1 MRDKEYGC
9 DSSEINLPYIKTNPP
24 LKSESKVSI
33 KIGRYEHLVSI
44 EKKYIEKK
52 YIEQRLQV
60 LNNKE
65 ESISDTIKKLSLWE
79 LVKIKMF

>member
-1 MRDKEYGC
+1 MSNQECGC
-9 DSSEINLPYIKTNPP
+9 DSLGTKLSDIKTNPP

-44 EKKYIEKK
+44 EKKYIE
-52 YIEQRLQV
+52 QRLKV

-79 LVKIKMF
+79 LIKIKMF

>member
-1 MRDKEYGC
+1 MSNQECGC
-9 DSSEINLPYIKTNPP
+9 DSLGTKLSDIKTNPP

-44 EKKYIEKK
+44 EKKYIE
-52 YIEQRLQV
+52 QRLKV

>member
-1 MRDKEYGC
+1 MSNQECGC
-9 DSSEINLPYIKTNPP
+9 DSLGTKLSDIKTNPP

-44 EKKYIEKK
+44 EKKYIE
-52 YIEQRLQV
+52 QRLKV

-65 ESISDTIKKLSLWE
+65 ESISDTIKNLSLWE
-79 LVKIKMF
+79 LIKIKMF

>member
-1 MRDKEYGC
+1 MSNQECGC
-9 DSSEINLPYIKTNPP
+9 DSLGTKLSDIKTNSP

-44 EKKYIEKK
+44 EKKYIE
-52 YIEQRLQV
+52 QRLEV

-65 ESISDTIKKLSLWE
+65 ESISDTIKKLSIWE

>member
-1 MRDKEYGC
+1 MSNQECGC
-9 DSSEINLPYIKTNPP
+9 DSLGTKLSDIKTNPP

-65 ESISDTIKKLSLWE
+65 ESISDTIKNLSLWE